1 MAKGVIVTADE
12 VYYRHR
18 MGKVISLSLIMLLLF
33 LILIYIVLR
42 VIYNGGNFTVTLDSD
57 KTLKSGINIYESIY
71 DPTGKSK
78 LYAENLAF
86 MDNIS
91 GKWIPSDINEVAE
104 GSHNGENYIAYTFY
118 VENKGDE
125 TLNYWYKI
133 IIDDVVRNVDKA
145 VRVKVYENDTVT
157 TYARANELSGEP
169 ETNTEPFRTDSDG
182 TIVLKERT
190 DFKPEDRDKY
200 TIVIWIEGDDPD
212 CIDALIGGEIK
223 MHMDI
228 TEEHIKEN
236 E

>member
-1 MAKGVIVTADE
+1 MAKGVMVTAGE

-18 MGKVISLSLIMLLLF
+18 MGKLISLSLIMLLLF
-33 LILIYIVLR
+33 LILVYIVLR

-71 DPTGKSK
+71 DPNGKSK

-91 GKWIPSDINEVAE
+91 GKWIPSDINDVAE
-104 GSHNGENYIAYTFY
+104 GSHNGENYLAYTFY

-133 IIDDVVRNVDKA
+133 IVDDVVRNVDKA
-145 VRVKVYENDTVT
+145 VRVKVYENDTAT

-169 ETNTEPFRTDSDG
+169 EEDTEPFRNDSDG

-190 DFKPEDRDKY
+190 DFQPEDRDKF

-212 CIDALIGGEIK
+212 CIDAIIGGEIK

-228 TEEHIKEN
+228 TEEHIKNN